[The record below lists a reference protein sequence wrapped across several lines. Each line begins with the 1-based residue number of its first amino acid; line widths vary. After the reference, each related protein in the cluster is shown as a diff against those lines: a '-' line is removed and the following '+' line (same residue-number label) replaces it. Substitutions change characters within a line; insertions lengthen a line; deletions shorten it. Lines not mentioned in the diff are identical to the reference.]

1 MRYAQTTSALLFVA
15 LISAVPVG
23 AASSASLPRPVS
35 VARATEIP
43 ACALFVDS
51 AAKGGNGSAANP
63 HATIAAAVEA
73 ATPGAIICVAEGT
86 YAEQIAPGDKHFT
99 LAGGFQRG
107 FKVRDSAKFMSKAK
121 GNGEGSFLRIADTGP
136 KDGLTAI
143 DGFEITGYSQ
153 AIVRDYYE
161 PQRFDITNNNIH
173 DNTCTDPSF
182 VGAGFALN
190 NVSGTISGN
199 VIRKN
204 SCGRGGAGFLNDTTN
219 QNTVKV
225 VSNLVDGNSG
235 TEAGSAHGGGLYLF
249 GNKLEITGN
258 AIINNSVTKWGGGL
272 YIGAYVPGNQP
283 TTATLAGNSYYGNT
297 AGDSGGGFFCDEGAT
312 CVSSYEVYDSNCG
325 GNVLVDGGAEG
336 AGPTRA
342 KFDHITNVRALEPG
356 CAAPGTGIFVDTW
369 DGFAADT
376 YSVMNS
382 VFWGN
387 APEKDIQTSCGK
399 GCSAIKVSVANSLL
413 QKKYAKE
420 GGIVIAFG
428 AGIID
433 SVDPQFTAP
442 EKGDYSLRPGSP
454 AAGKGSDKKD
464 LGAGGV
470 GSEAQPAPVK
480 SGGGASVQTPTA
492 AAPVETAQGPTAP
505 PAETPPPA
513 KSAAAGA
520 DDISAKEAF
529 EAARQLGTVKAW
541 NAFLARYPSGFYT
554 DLAQAYIDKLGG
566 SPAQA
571 SAAASQSSSPV
582 PIAAGTPAIARG
594 AQYMGFPEKF
604 NRYYTDPAWK
614 PSTNLYVSADGNGD
628 GATPQTPGPV
638 KDAMAKAK
646 PGTQINFAPGKYQG
660 CFELAKEGRGTY
672 EDPVVLFGGG
682 AASISCCTGGRKT
695 CINLEQADYV
705 AVDGF
710 ELIGGSYGVRAVGA
724 DFAASQHSRGIAVL
738 NTIGHDQERD
748 PFFTGQSDWAVI
760 ERTVGYGAKKG
771 DGHGIYIS
779 NGSDWN
785 IVRFNETYSNLSSD
799 FQINADPT
807 STCKE
812 VGIPFDDTRC
822 DAYAGEGEGGQGA
835 SDYFLVDSNYF
846 HHGSASG
853 PNFTSVRR
861 SVIRNNVFGPQVRHN
876 VSFWQETDNPKLGS
890 SDNKI
895 LHNLFITTGKH
906 GVQFSVNSTRN
917 EFANNVLVGAQISG
931 GKVTANP
938 KALLMETDGTVGD
951 NVYRANLYV
960 SGMLEGR
967 EPNGDETA
975 REDFSPAWFAKFP
988 AALNHALADFKPAA
1002 DAPFLGAGALLPD
1015 APSDA
1020 IGTPRSGAV
1029 DLGPIELP

>member
-1 MRYAQTTSALLFVA
+1 MTYAQTTSALLFAAA
-15 LISAVPVG
+15 LLGGTHAG
-23 AASSASLPRPVS
+23 AAPPSTAI
-35 VARATEIP
+35 ARTTAIP
-43 ACALFVDS
+43 ACTGFVDS
-51 AAKGGNGSAANP
+51 AAKGGDGSAQSP

-73 ATPGAIICVAEGT
+73 AAPGAVICVAEGT

-107 FKVRDSAKFMSKAK
+107 FKARDSAKFVSKAK
-121 GNGEGSFLRIADTGP
+121 GKGEGSFLRIADTGP
-136 KDGLTAI
+136 KDALTAI

-161 PQRFDITNNNIH
+161 PQRFNITNNNIH
-173 DNTCTDPSF
+173 DNVCTDPSL

-190 NVSGTISGN
+190 NVSGLIANN

-204 SCGRGGAGFLNDTTN
+204 ACGRGGAGFLNDTTN
-219 QNTVKV
+219 QNTVTV
-225 VSNLVDGNSG
+225 ADNLVDGNSG

-258 AIINNSVTKWGGGL
+258 TIINNSVTKWGGGL

-283 TTATLAGNSYYGNT
+283 TTATLSGNSYYGNK
-297 AGDSGGGFFCDEGAT
+297 AGDSGGGFFCDEGAI

-336 AGPTRA
+336 AGPTNA
-342 KFDHITNVRALEPG
+342 KFDHITNVRALEVD
-356 CAAPGTGIFVDTW
+356 CKAPGTGIFVDTW

-376 YSVMNS
+376 YSVTNS
-382 VFWGN
+382 IFWGN

-399 GCSAIKVSVANSLL
+399 GCAAIKVSVANSLL

-433 SVDPQFTAP
+433 SVDPQFVAP
-442 EKGDYSLRPGSP
+442 EKGDYSVKPGSP

-464 LGAGGV
+464 LGAGTV
-470 GSEAQPAPVK
+470 GGEARPAPTM
-480 SGGGASVQTPTA
+480 SGAVAPVQTPA
-492 AAPVETAQGPTAP
+492 AAPAPAAVESAQAPATPVPPTA
-505 PAETPPPA
+505 
-513 KSAAAGA
+513 KAAAPGPE
-520 DDISAKEAF
+520 DISAREAF

-554 DLAQAYIDKLGG
+554 DLAQAYIEKLGG
-566 SPAQA
+566 AAAPSSV
-571 SAAASQSSSPV
+571 SAAAPQNGAV
-582 PIAAGTPAIARG
+582 PAPAAAGAPAILRG
-594 AQYMGFPEKF
+594 AHYMGFPEKF

-614 PSTNLYVSADGNGD
+614 PSTNLYVSADGRGD
-628 GATPQTPGPV
+628 GATLQTPGPV
-638 KDAMAKAK
+638 KETLAKAQ

-660 CFELAKEGRGTY
+660 CFELGKEGSGTY
-672 EDPVVLFGGG
+672 EDPVVLFGAG
-682 AASISCCTGGRKT
+682 ASISCCTSGRKT
-695 CINLEQADYV
+695 CFNLEQADYV

-724 DFAASQHSRGIAVL
+724 DYAASQHSRGIAVL

-748 PFFTGQSDWAVI
+748 PFFTGQSDWAVF

-799 FQINADPT
+799 FQINADPN

-812 VGIPFDDTRC
+812 VGIPFDDPRC

-846 HHGSASG
+846 HHGIAQG

-861 SVIRNNVFGPQVRHN
+861 SIVRNNIFGPQARHN

-917 EFANNVLVGAQISG
+917 EFANNVLVGVQVSG
-931 GKVTANP
+931 GKMSANP
-938 KALLMETDGTVGD
+938 KALLMETDGTVGE
-951 NVYRANLYV
+951 NVYRSNLYV
-960 SGMLEGR
+960 SGFLEGR
-967 EPNGDETA
+967 EPNGEETA

-988 AALNHALADFKPAA
+988 AALNHSLADFKPAA
-1002 DAPFLGAGALLPD
+1002 DAPFLGAGVLLPD
-1015 APSDA
+1015 APTDA
-1020 IGTPRSGAV
+1020 TGTPRTGSV